1 MTLYRI
7 RITTGE
13 LAGRFVGQNIGGGL
27 ITNKEL
33 QANREVKVPGTKYS
47 LYVQE
52 GGAMQFF
59 EHAAPAVQS
68 ELKKLGYETELVA
81 V

>member
-1 MTLYRI
+1 
-7 RITTGE
+7 
-13 LAGRFVGQNIGGGL
+13 
-27 ITNKEL
+27 L

-47 LYVQE
+47 LYAQE